1 MMTNLLAILVSLAMM
16 LTGASAPMAE
26 PASRTILVSDLTV
39 QHNDEVV
46 TLTPFASLGVM
57 TDGSKALF
65 DFRLQGKIDKPA
77 WTYNKNL
84 MDRLK

>member
-1 MMTNLLAILVSLAMM
+1 MRLAFTQNESVLGKITLPINWSVGLL
-16 LTGASAPMAE
+16 
-26 PASRTILVSDLTV
+26 
-39 QHNDEVV
+39 
-46 TLTPFASLGVM
+46 
-57 TDGSKALF
+57 SKALF